1 MSLVQCYV
9 CDKKGSKT
17 DFKRVINEGIKFE
30 CQTSACE
37 RIKQVKQMQ
46 EAEEYEKRKKQ
57 IIEEARLRE
66 ETYLKE
72 NNFSKIPFN
81 NNFFLAEK
89 QYRDGHQ
96 RMVDPLT
103 RKIVIKP
110 LFFSETLWTE
120 TVNEL
125 TANDLLKVEQFYA
138 NGQTPL
144 EIYL

>member
-17 DFKRVINEGIKFE
+17 DFKRIINEGIKFE

-37 RIKQVKQMQ
+37 SIKQVKKMQ
-46 EAEEYEKRKKQ
+46 EDEEHEKRKKQ
-57 IIEEARLRE
+57 FIEERRLTE
-66 ETYLKE
+66 EAYLKE
-72 NNFSKIPFN
+72 NNLTKIPFN
-81 NNFFLAEK
+81 DNFFLAEK
-89 QYRDGHQ
+89 QYRDGCT

-103 RKIVIKP
+103 RKIVINS
-110 LFFSETLWTE
+110 FVSEKLWTE

-144 EIYL
+144 ETHL

>member
-17 DFKRVINEGIKFE
+17 DFKRVINEGINFE

-37 RIKQVKQMQ
+37 SIKQLKQMQ
-46 EAEEYEKRKKQ
+46 EAEEYEKRKKE
-57 IIEEARLRE
+57 IIEERRLRE

-72 NNFSKIPFN
+72 NNLTKIQFN
-81 NNFFLAEK
+81 YNFFLAEK
-89 QYRDGHQ
+89 QYRDGHE

-103 RKIVIKP
+103 RKILIKS
-110 LFFSETLWTE
+110 LFSEKLWTE
-120 TVNEL
+120 TDNEL

-138 NGQTPL
+138 NGQIPL
-144 EIYL
+144 ETYL